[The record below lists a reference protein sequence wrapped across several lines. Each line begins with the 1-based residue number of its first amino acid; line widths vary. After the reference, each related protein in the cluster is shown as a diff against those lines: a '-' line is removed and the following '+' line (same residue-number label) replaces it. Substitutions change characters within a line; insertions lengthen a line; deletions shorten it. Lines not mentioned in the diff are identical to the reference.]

1 MPAAVHDADL
11 ANSPG
16 QRSNPVLLLASVAIL
31 LLALISFASLRI
43 IHSSHQRITSGYL
56 QTNLQSVLGLIRYW
70 DSQNRG
76 VVRVLV
82 DSSTGRDLIFRVL
95 DEDGARR
102 ETAQALRG
110 WLFPLLLP
118 MGFEGYQVL
127 NLDRRIIAASSAN
140 YVGETWLPAEIREAL
155 DRALVEGTSISRPVA
170 AHLPMEGPRGM
181 VPPGALMQNLCVVVE
196 RAFIKRGYFCLR
208 LNPQRSFFP
217 IFQSGRTG
225 ESGEAYA
232 IDRSGRIISPSRFDD
247 VHNILSYSS
256 YDQYSDTPLLARV
269 PAETG
274 QSSGELTAMAQA
286 LLAESSASLQAPYSD
301 YRDERVVGS
310 GQWLPELDIG
320 VIVEQD
326 VDEAFAPYVL
336 SSNII
341 IGLALSAIGL
351 IVVLTAS
358 SLMHRR
364 ALAARESRFRSLVAN
379 IPTSVYLQA
388 RDGRFTVVNTAFCE
402 LVRIHPD
409 DLLGR
414 LVTELPIPAWLRPV
428 FQTGGDTPGQ
438 PDDSIIEL
446 QSGDSQ
452 RLFFR
457 VVRFPVQRDRGA
469 EYQAVGTIIINVTDR
484 MLAGERLASAN
495 QNLERQVVERTTE
508 LMRAKEA
515 AVAASRAKAEFLA
528 NMSHEIRTPLN
539 AIIGLSHVA
548 LTESLSDRVRN
559 YLEKV
564 RASGEHLLRV
574 INDILDFSR
583 IEAGKLNVDQVEFA
597 LEQVLDK
604 VVDLIWDRADARGL
618 ELRVRIEPGLPP
630 VLVGDPLRLG
640 QILINFTANAVKFT
654 DRGHVEIRVSQQQ
667 ASQQHP
673 NQKDADANRLW
684 LQFEVEDT
692 GIGIDPALLPGL
704 FQPFHQ
710 VDSSSA
716 RRFEGSGLGLAICRN
731 LAELMQGRIEVD
743 STPGQGSC
751 FLLLIPFERGTS
763 PGLNPAPVLVPAV
776 ADETLDHLQVLLVE
790 DNDINQELA
799 ETLVKASGASVE
811 TVSNGADAVAAVTA
825 RHYDLV
831 LMDIQMPGMD
841 GMEAT
846 ARIRAL
852 PQGRRL
858 PVIAMTANAL
868 PGDRE
873 KYLAA
878 GMNDYIAK
886 PIDPAALQRALRT
899 WGASPLPDNAEPDP
913 FASLEQ
919 AGVNTRGALEHLMH
933 NGLLYR
939 RLLTRFVEERAE
951 LPRQLADA
959 LARDARDDAVNLI
972 HALRSLAGTLGLGE
986 LEKVAAELEQQ
997 LRRQP
1002 PDEAL
1007 IETFERQMRD
1017 AITLVRAWLYEQD
1030 SGHEP
1035 ESPRRA
1041 GRAGPTVL

>member
-1 MPAAVHDADL
+1 MSAAVHDAEL
-11 ANSPG
+11 ANGPG
-16 QRSNPVLLLASVAIL
+16 QRGNPVLLLASVAIV

-56 QTNLQSVLGLIRYW
+56 ETNLQSVLGLIRYW

-82 DSSTGRDLIFRVL
+82 DSPTGRDLIFRVL

-140 YVGETWLPAEIREAL
+140 YVGETLQPAEIGEAL

-181 VPPGALMQNLCVVVE
+181 VPPGALMQNLCVLVE
-196 RAFIKRGYFCLR
+196 RAFVKRGYFCLR

-232 IDRSGRIISPSRFDD
+232 IDRSGRIISPSRFEH

-269 PAETG
+269 PADDG
-274 QSSGELTAMAQA
+274 NAGELTAMARA
-286 LLAESSASLQAPYSD
+286 LLAESSASLQAPYPD
-301 YRDERVVGS
+301 YRGERVVGS

-341 IGLALSAIGL
+341 IGLALSASGL

-388 RDGRFTVVNTAFCE
+388 RDGRFTVVNTAFSE
-402 LVRIHPD
+402 LVRIHPE

-428 FQTGGDTPGQ
+428 FRTGSESPGQ

-457 VVRFPVQRDRGA
+457 VVRFPVQRDREA

-548 LTESLSDRVRN
+548 LADTLSDRVRN

-583 IEAGKLNVDQVEFA
+583 IEAGKLNVDHVEFA

-654 DRGHVEIRVSQQQ
+654 DRGHVEIRVSQQPATQQQ
-667 ASQQHP
+667 ASQ
-673 NQKDADANRLW
+673 KGTDADRLW

-692 GIGIDPALLPGL
+692 GIGIDPDLLSGL

-743 STPGQGSC
+743 SIPGQGSC
-751 FLLLIPFERGTS
+751 FRLLIPFERGTS
-763 PGLNPAPVLVPAV
+763 LSLPSEPVAPVAG
-776 ADETLDHLQVLLVE
+776 TSLDHLRVLLVE

-799 ETLVKASGASVE
+799 VTLVKASGASVE

-899 WGASPLPDNAEPDP
+899 WGASPLPDSAEPDP

-919 AGVNTRGALEHLMH
+919 AGVNTRFALEHLMH

-986 LEKVAAELEQQ
+986 LESVAAALEQQ
-997 LRRQP
+997 LRQQQ

-1007 IETFERQMRD
+1007 IETFERQMRN
-1017 AITLVRAWLYEQD
+1017 AITLVRAWLYEQE
-1030 SGHEP
+1030 SGPEP
-1035 ESPRRA
+1035 ETSRRS
-1041 GRAGPTVL
+1041 GRVGPTVL